1 MKMNN
6 KKREVVVAVV
16 GSGKKI
22 YKYNNKQ
29 NTLGIKK

>member
-16 GSGKKI
+16 ASRKKDI
-22 YKYNNKQ
+22 Q
-29 NTLGIKK
+29 NIKKVCTFRYIA

>member
-16 GSGKKI
+16 ASRKKDTK
-22 YKYNNKQ
+22 YKKSMCTFRY
-29 NTLGIKK
+29 IA